1 MRSVL
6 QRVARASV
14 TVDEV
19 TVSEIGRGL
28 LVLVGVSAGDTV
40 ADAEATASKLAGL
53 RVFPDET
60 GAMNRS
66 AVEVGAEVLV
76 VSQFTLCAD
85 VRRGRRPSF
94 SGAAPPEEA
103 APLVAAVAEGM
114 REMGLHVAEG
124 SFGAKMAVELVNDGP
139 VTIIVETAEGRL
151 V

>member
-19 TVSEIGRGL
+19 TVAEIGRGL
-28 LVLVGVSAGDTV
+28 LVLVGVSARDTV
-40 ADAEATASKLAGL
+40 ADADATAVKLAGL
-53 RVFPDET
+53 RVFPDEA

-66 AVEVGAEVLV
+66 AIAVGAEVLV

-94 SGAAPPEEA
+94 SGAARPEEA
-103 APLVAAVAEGM
+103 APLVAAVAEGL
-114 REMGLHVAEG
+114 RKTGLQVAEG
-124 SFGAKMAVELVNDGP
+124 SFGAMMAVELVNDGP
-139 VTIIVETAEGRL
+139 VTIIVETSEGRL

>member
-6 QRVARASV
+6 QRVARSSV
-14 TVDEV
+14 TVDDV
-19 TVSEIGRGL
+19 TAAEIGRGL
-28 LVLVGVSAGDTV
+28 LVLVGVAAGDTV
-40 ADAEATASKLAGL
+40 ADADATARKLAGL
-53 RVFPDET
+53 RVFPDEA

-66 AVEVGAEVLV
+66 AIEVGAEVLV

-94 SGAAPPEEA
+94 SGAARPEEA
-103 APLVAAVAEGM
+103 APLVAAVAEGL
-114 REMGLHVAEG
+114 RKMGLQVAEG
-124 SFGAKMAVELVNDGP
+124 SFGAMMAVELVNDGP

>member
-14 TVDEV
+14 TVDDV
-19 TVSEIGRGL
+19 TVAEIGRGL
-28 LVLVGVSAGDTV
+28 LLLVGVAAGDTV
-40 ADAEATASKLAGL
+40 ADADATAAKLAGL
-53 RVFPDET
+53 RVFADEA

-66 AVEVGAEVLV
+66 AIEVGAEVLV

-94 SGAAPPEEA
+94 SRAARPEEA
-103 APLVAAVAEGM
+103 APLVAAVADGM
-114 REMGLHVAEG
+114 RGLGLQVAEG
-124 SFGAKMAVELVNDGP
+124 SFGAMMAVELVNDGP